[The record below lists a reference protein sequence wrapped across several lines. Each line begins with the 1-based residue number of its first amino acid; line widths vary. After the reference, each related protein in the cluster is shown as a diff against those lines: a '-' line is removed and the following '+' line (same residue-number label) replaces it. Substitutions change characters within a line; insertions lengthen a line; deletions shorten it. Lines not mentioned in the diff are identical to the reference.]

1 MKYKSNGSIL
11 ILTKNQHYVP
21 QFYLR
26 NFSSNERSIVLYR
39 IKSKRPP
46 VRNAAIKNICSED
59 YFYDRDNSIEAA
71 LSQREDDWSAVLKE
85 IIEQKQIRQL
95 TDKTSLQEFVS
106 YQYTRTRGLLNHVSS
121 MVQKLL
127 LYIFFQDKVLQAND
141 EKTQKEVVIEEIQK
155 FAKEYAKDS
164 ITPAWLL
171 TMTDD
176 MTKGISDLR
185 ITILDNQTSKNFI
198 TSDTP
203 VIMINPF
210 SADQVGFWV
219 VGIVMIVPV
228 SPKIAVIIY
237 DDKIYHLNSDL
248 YPLTNEDDVI
258 NINKYTFLNAE
269 EILLAADEADI
280 NSLIADQDLL
290 TEKTDNDYRRLSEM
304 LGNSISIM
312 HTKSRVVWKSYP
324 LSFLKLPE
332 CFNDTLEMCR
342 EAFPRKYDIKN
353 RVDIL
358 MRIYLIPNDVEGR
371 IAPIAEKLVTAGEIS
386 EEAAKAIN
394 RASLEKGWKVLLNF
408 MDTYWNISDN
418 DKILSRLAVLRL
430 KKCTKVHFIE
440 ASSKPN

>member
-1 MKYKSNGSIL
+1 MTL
-11 ILTKNQHYVP
+11 LMTKHQHYVP
-21 QFYLR
+21 QFYLK
-26 NFSSNERSIVLYR
+26 NFSSNKKSIVLYR
-39 IKSKRPP
+39 IKGKRPP
-46 VRNAAIKNICSED
+46 VKNAAIKNICSED
-59 YFYDRDNSIEAA
+59 YFYDRDNSIETS
-71 LSQREDDWSAVLKE
+71 LSQKEDDWSAVLKE
-85 IIEQKQIRQL
+85 IIEQKQINQL
-95 TDKTSLQEFVS
+95 TDKISLREFVS
-106 YQYTRTRGLLNHVSS
+106 YQYMRTRGLLNHVSS

-127 LYIFFQDKVLQAND
+127 LYIFFQDKVLQYLAND

-171 TMTDD
+171 TMTDG
-176 MTKGISDLR
+176 MSKGISDLR
-185 ITILDNQTSKNFI
+185 ITILDNQTSKHFV

-203 VIMINPF
+203 VIMMNPF
-210 SADQVGFWV
+210 SAYQVGFGV

-228 SPKIAVIIY
+228 SPKIAVMIY
-237 DDKIYHLNSDL
+237 DDKVYNLNSDL

-280 NSLIADQDLL
+280 NSLIADQNLL

-304 LGNSISIM
+304 LKNSII
-312 HTKSRVVWKSYP
+312 HTKSRAVWKSYP

-353 RVDIL
+353 RVYIL
-358 MRIYLIPNDVEGR
+358 MRIYLIPNNIEER
-371 IAPIAEKLVTAGEIS
+371 IAPRAEELVAAGEIS

-394 RASLEKGWKVLLNF
+394 RASLEKGWKVLLDF

-418 DKILSRLAVLRL
+418 DKILSRFAALHL
-430 KKCTKVHFIE
+430 KKFTKVHFIE
-440 ASSKPN
+440 AQSKSN

>member
-1 MKYKSNGSIL
+1 M
-11 ILTKNQHYVP
+11 TKNQHYVP

-26 NFSSNERSIVLYR
+26 NFSSNNKSIVLYR
-39 IKSKRPP
+39 IKGKRPP
-46 VRNAAIKNICSED
+46 VKNAAIKNICSED

-71 LSQREDDWSAVLKE
+71 LSQKEDDWSAVLKE

-95 TDKTSLQEFVS
+95 TDKTSLREFVS

-127 LYIFFQDKVLQAND
+127 LYIFFQDKVLQYLAND

-155 FAKEYAKDS
+155 FAKEYANDS

-176 MTKGISDLR
+176 MRKGISDLR

-228 SPKIAVIIY
+228 SPKIAVMIY
-237 DDKIYHLNSDL
+237 DDKIYYLNSDL

-304 LGNSISIM
+304 LGNSIM
-312 HTKSRVVWKSYP
+312 HTKSRAVWKSYP
-324 LSFLKLPE
+324 LSFLKLPA
-332 CFNDTLEMCR
+332 CFNDTLEMR
-342 EAFPRKYDIKN
+342 RKAFPREYDINN

-358 MRIYLIPNDVEGR
+358 MRIYLIQNDVEGR
-371 IAPIAEKLVTAGEIS
+371 NASRAEKLVAAGEIS

-394 RASLEKGWKVLLNF
+394 RASLEKGWKVLLDF

-418 DKILSRLAVLRL
+418 DKILSRLAALHL
-430 KKCTKVHFIE
+430 KKFTKVHFIE
-440 ASSKPN
+440 APSKPN

>member
-1 MKYKSNGSIL
+1 M
-11 ILTKNQHYVP
+11 TKNQHYVP

-26 NFSSNERSIVLYR
+26 NFSSNKRSIVLYR
-39 IKSKRPP
+39 IKGKRPP
-46 VRNAAIKNICSED
+46 VKNAAIKNICSED

-71 LSQREDDWSAVLKE
+71 LSQKEDDWSAVLKE

-95 TDKTSLQEFVS
+95 TDKTSLREFVS

-127 LYIFFQDKVLQAND
+127 LYIFFQDKVLQYLAND

-210 SADQVGFWV
+210 SADQVGFGV
-219 VGIVMIVPV
+219 VGIVIIVPV
-228 SPKIAVIIY
+228 SPKIAVMIY

-248 YPLTNEDDVI
+248 YLLTNEDDVI

-280 NSLIADQDLL
+280 NSLIADHNLL
-290 TEKTDNDYRRLSEM
+290 IEKADNDYRRLAEM
-304 LGNSISIM
+304 LGNSII
-312 HTKSRVVWKSYP
+312 HTKSRAVWKSYP

-353 RVDIL
+353 RGDIL
-358 MRIYLIPNDVEGR
+358 MRIYLIPHDVEER
-371 IAPIAEKLVTAGEIS
+371 IAPRAEKLVAAGEIS

-394 RASLEKGWKVLLNF
+394 RASLEKGWKVLLDF

-418 DKILSRLAVLRL
+418 EKILSRCAALHL
-430 KKCTKVHFIE
+430 KKFTKVHFIE
-440 ASSKPN
+440 ASSKLN